1 MRQTIVRAL
10 VTLLVG
16 GLVGC
21 GATRPVKY
29 YAIEPP
35 TSSVH
40 SANPY
45 AASILVGH
53 IAAPHLYRDDRLV
66 YQTGPVQM
74 GAYEYHRWVEPP
86 TDMIE
91 DMLVHTLR
99 ASGQYRSVSRR
110 SSNSR
115 GDYILRGRLSALEEV
130 DIPAIA
136 ARFSIE
142 LELFQP
148 KTGATV
154 WTQEYSHDEPVGT
167 KTVPAIVEALQRN
180 VQAGMQQLSAGLAQY
195 LAAHPPQ

>member
-1 MRQTIVRAL
+1 MRQTIVRVLA
-10 VTLLVG
+10 TLLLA

-29 YAIEPP
+29 YALEPS
-35 TSSVH
+35 TSSVN

-45 AASILVGH
+45 PVTILVGH
-53 IAAPHLYRDDRLV
+53 ITAPHLYRDDRLV
-66 YQTGPVQM
+66 YQTGPGQL
-74 GAYEYHRWVEPP
+74 GAYEYQRWAEPP

-91 DMLVHTLR
+91 AMLLQTLR
-99 ASGQYRSVSRR
+99 ASGQYRSVSRQ

-115 GDYILRGRLSALEEV
+115 GDYILRGRLSALQEV
-130 DIPAIA
+130 DSPGVA
-136 ARFSIE
+136 ARFAIE

>member
-1 MRQTIVRAL
+1 
-10 VTLLVG
+10 
-16 GLVGC
+16 
-21 GATRPVKY
+21 
-29 YAIEPP
+29 
-35 TSSVH
+35 
-40 SANPY
+40 
-45 AASILVGH
+45 
-53 IAAPHLYRDDRLV
+53 
-66 YQTGPVQM
+66 M